1 VSAQVYIDGVEII
14 PPVGSGTSAISG
26 SSTRRLNRPSTATI
40 TVPNH
45 LAIGSAGSKLKIVI
59 NGSLHHHGRVMVVE
73 TNPQED
79 TGYTV
84 YNSED
89 PLELWKWRPCRD
101 YYGNTPGNFVDPSFL
116 TRNRPADTPGPQIIQ
131 EIMLA
136 SEFPAGVAEIAEGPL
151 FLEYGTFETGGP
163 DLSGAPATYPIS
175 MADMASLL
183 TSTGVMDIVV
193 TPIDSGGNMGRIDV
207 YNSASQWYNDLRGSL
222 IFEYGMGQRNIRDLR
237 WVEDMSNLSNKIQ
250 YFFGPK
256 ETTTRYKGNIT
267 GDDPC
272 LPVQLGAA
280 AITNLQARR
289 LASRS
294 TYGTRFEFQEFEVDV
309 LAKEQEP
316 LGTCVFLDE
325 TRSLYRQLWFW
336 ESSIRVTPRNLFTM
350 TPIRDFAINSFD
362 IGDLV
367 TVRCTPTIR
376 GGFDGFQRIYEYTVS
391 WDNQG
396 VLALT
401 EFVASPDQEGF

>member
-1 VSAQVYIDGVEII
+1 MSAQVYIDGVEII
-14 PPVGSGTSAISG
+14 PPVGSGTSAIAG
-26 SSTRRLNRPSTATI
+26 SSTRRLNRPSQAQV

-45 LAIGSAGSKLKIVI
+45 LATGGAGSRLKIVI
-59 NGSLHHHGRVMVVE
+59 NGNLHHHGRVLLCE
-73 TNPQED
+73 TNTQED

-101 YYGNTPGNFVDPSFL
+101 RFGDTPGNFVDPSFL
-116 TRNRPADTPGPQIIQ
+116 KRNYPGNTPGPQIIQ

-136 SEFPAGVAEIAEGPL
+136 SEYPAGVPTTAEGPL
-151 FLEYGTFETGGP
+151 FLEYGNFDTGGP
-163 DLSGAPATYPIS
+163 DLSGAPATFPIT
-175 MADMASLL
+175 MNDMASLI
-183 TSTGVMDIVV
+183 TSTGTTDIVI

-207 YNSASQWYNDLRGSL
+207 YNSVNPWYQDLRGSL

-237 WVEDMSNLSNKIQ
+237 WNQDLTNVSNKIQ

-256 ETTTRYKGNIT
+256 ETIRRYKGNIT

-272 LPVQLGAA
+272 LDVQIGAA
-280 AITNLQARR
+280 NMATLQARR

-294 TYGTRFEFQEFEVDV
+294 NYGVRMDIQEFEVGE
-309 LAKEQEP
+309 LAREQQP
-316 LGTCVFLDE
+316 QGTCVFLDP
-325 TRSLYRQLWFW
+325 TRSLYRQLWYW
-336 ESSIRVTPRNLFTM
+336 ESSIRVEPRNLFHI
-350 TPIRDFAINSFD
+350 TPTRDTAINAFD

-367 TVRCTPTIR
+367 TVRCTPSVR

-396 VLALT
+396 VLELNN
-401 EFVASPDQEGF
+401 FVTSPDQEGF

>member
-1 VSAQVYIDGVEII
+1 MAAQVYIDGVEII

-26 SSTRRLNRPSTATI
+26 SSTRRLNRPSVATI
-40 TVPNH
+40 TVPND
-45 LAIGSAGSKLKIVI
+45 LAIGGAGSRLKVVI
-59 NGSLHHHGRVMVVE
+59 NGTLHHHGRVMLCE

-101 YYGNTPGNFVDPSFL
+101 YFGDTPGNLVDPSFL
-116 TRNRPADTPGPQIIQ
+116 IRNWPLKTTGPEIIH

-136 SEFPAGVAEIAEGPL
+136 SEFPAGVPEIAEGPL
-151 FLEYGTFETGGP
+151 FLEFGTFATGGP
-163 DLSGAPATYPIS
+163 DLSGAPATFPIS
-175 MADMASLL
+175 MADMASFL
-183 TSTGVMDIVV
+183 TSTGVLDIVI
-193 TPIDSGGNMGRIDV
+193 TPIDTGGNMGRIDV
-207 YNSASQWYNDLRGSL
+207 YNSPYGTDRRGSL

-237 WVEDMSNLSNKIQ
+237 WIEDMSNLSNKIQ

-256 ETTTRYKGNIT
+256 ESVTRYKGNIT

-272 LPVQLGAA
+272 LDLQLGAA
-280 AITNLQARR
+280 NIAALQIKR
-289 LASRS
+289 LASRT
-294 TYGTRFEFQEFEVDV
+294 TYGTRFEFQEFEVGT
-309 LAKEQEP
+309 LAREQQP
-316 LGTCVFLDE
+316 QGTCVFLDP
-325 TRSLYRQLWFW
+325 TRSAYRQLWFW
-336 ESSIRVTPRNLFTM
+336 ESNIRLMPRNLFTM
-350 TPIRDFAINSFD
+350 TPTRETAINAFD

-367 TVRCTPTIR
+367 TVRCTPLVR
-376 GGFDGFQRIYEYTVS
+376 GGFDGFQRVYEYTVS

-401 EFVASPDQEGF
+401 DFVTSPDQEGF